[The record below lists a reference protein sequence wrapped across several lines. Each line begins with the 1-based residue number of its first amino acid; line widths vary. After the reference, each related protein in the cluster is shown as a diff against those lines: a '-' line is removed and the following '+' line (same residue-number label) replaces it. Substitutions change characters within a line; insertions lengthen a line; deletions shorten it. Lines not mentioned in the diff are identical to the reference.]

1 MNIKIIIFIILSFI
15 IWRFL
20 LFIPLW
26 ASDQKL
32 NYRSGYEYTNI
43 AKVAEPAVYSTLNKL
58 YLAPF
63 ANFDGIHYLTIA
75 GNGYTNNFGFFPL
88 YPMAI
93 KALSILFLASNP
105 FDLTYFFSGF
115 LISNITFFLSLIIFY
130 KLLLLDYKEK
140 QTKQILLSVLVFPT
154 SFFFGS
160 LYSESLFLLFLFLSF
175 YFARKKQWV
184 LASICGFGLTLTRL
198 VGIFIFPILLYEYF
212 RVSKEPLS
220 KFFKSGLWTIPS
232 GLIGYSIY
240 NYISQKDFFYFI
252 HAHGNLFNNRTV
264 DSIVLFP
271 QTIYRYIKILILNS
285 RAEFEWWI
293 ALVEL
298 GSFVFAIF
306 ALYFAWK
313 KKVRLSYILFSAFAV
328 LIPASSGTFSAL
340 PRYILAAFPIFIV
353 LGISSNKW
361 IRTLYFGVSIALLFA
376 LLFFFSKG
384 YFIA

>member
-1 MNIKIIIFIILSFI
+1 MNRKFLIFIILSFI

-20 LFIPLW
+20 LFIPVW

-43 AKVAEPAVYSTLNKL
+43 GKVTEPAVYNTLNKL
-58 YLAPF
+58 FLAPF

-184 LASICGFGLTLTRL
+184 LTSICGFGLTLTRL

-212 RVSKEPLS
+212 RVSKEPFN
-220 KFFKSGLWTIPS
+220 KFFKSGLWMIPC

-240 NYISQKDFFYFI
+240 NYISQKDFLYFI
-252 HAHGNLFNNRTV
+252 KAHGNLFNNRSV

-271 QTIYRYIKILILNS
+271 QTIFRYFKILILNS

-298 GSFVFAIF
+298 GSFVFA
-306 ALYFAWK
+306 AVLLYIAWK
-313 KKVRLSYILFSAFAV
+313 KKVRLSYILFSALAI
-328 LIPASSGTFSAL
+328 LIPASSGTFSAM
-340 PRYILAAFPIFIV
+340 PRYILVAFPIFIV
-353 LGISSNKW
+353 LGLIKNRLLKIIIFSFSA
-361 IRTLYFGVSIALLFA
+361 VLLFI
-376 LLFFFSKG
+376 LLFFFSRG